1 MNKNFSKLPARL
13 QAIILEGNLQMMET
27 ARREARFALLL
38 SRCARQQA
46 AKAKAA

>member
-1 MNKNFSKLPARL
+1 MNNFSKLSPRL
-13 QAIILEGNLQMMET
+13 QAIILEGNLQMIEN
-27 ARREARFALLL
+27 ARREARFARLL